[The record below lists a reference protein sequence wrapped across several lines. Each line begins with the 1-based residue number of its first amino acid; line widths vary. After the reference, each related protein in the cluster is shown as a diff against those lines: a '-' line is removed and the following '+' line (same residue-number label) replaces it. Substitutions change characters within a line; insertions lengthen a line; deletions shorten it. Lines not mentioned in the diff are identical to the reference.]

1 MIHDSAFTDP
11 ARERRIF
18 AGRLFVTAVGITVL
32 AIVIIVRYVDLQINR
47 HQNFAT
53 HSDNN
58 RVHVRPAAPS
68 RGLIYDR
75 NGELLADNRP
85 TYNLTIVRER
95 SKSLDELLG
104 TIGDLIEI
112 SDDDIKRFT
121 KRLKRRKPFQQT
133 PLKFN
138 LTEQE
143 RGILAVNGFRLNGAE
158 ITARLTRFYP
168 NRELFA
174 HVVGYVGRI
183 NERETQN
190 IDSIAYSGT
199 DSIGKI
205 GIEKYYENQLLGK
218 VGSEH
223 VETNARGRVMR
234 ILDSVGATP
243 GDSLTMHLDSRLQRV
258 AYEAFEGERG
268 ALVAID
274 VKTGGILSLVSA
286 PSYDPNLFVSGIS
299 QKNYYALI
307 NSSDRPMFDRAI
319 RGQYPPGSTIKPLF
333 GLIGLHNNTITMDY
347 TINDPGYFFMEGIER
362 PWRDHNSKRGGH
374 GRGVDLAEAII
385 ESCDV
390 YFYKM
395 SVKTGID
402 LLSSYSEM
410 FGLGSVTG
418 IDLPGERPGI
428 MPSRVWKQGAR
439 QEAWFNG
446 DTINVSIGQGF
457 MLTTPLQL
465 AVMSARIASKGKMVT
480 PQLVQSVNGVP
491 IVPEAM
497 AADIEIKPEY
507 WDYVHKA
514 MRDVVHSP
522 RGTAKGISK
531 GLDYEIAGKTG
542 TAQVISI
549 DAEEEYDSSKIDKR
563 NWDHALFVAFAPV
576 DDPQIAIGLIVENGE
591 HGSSAA
597 APIARQVIDAYM
609 KSRPVQTTQVM
620 VAAPGAED
628 DVTKVAQ

>member
-1 MIHDSAFTDP
+1 MIHDAAFSDP
-11 ARERRIF
+11 AREQRVF
-18 AGRLFVTAVGITVL
+18 ARRLFITCFVATVL
-32 AIVIIVRYVDLQINR
+32 TTIVLFRYFDLQVKR
-47 HQNFAT
+47 HQDFAT

-85 TYNLTIVRER
+85 SYSLSIIRER
-95 SKSLDELLG
+95 SEDLDDLL
-104 TIGDLIEI
+104 TEISALIEI
-112 SDDDIKRFT
+112 SDEDIKRFQ
-121 KRLKRRKPFQQT
+121 KRLKRRKPYART

-138 LTEQE
+138 LSEQE
-143 RGILAVNGFRLNGAE
+143 RGILAVNEYRLEGAE
-158 ITARLTRFYP
+158 VSARLTRFYP
-168 NRELFA
+168 QRKLFA
-174 HVVGYVGRI
+174 HVIGYVGRI
-183 NERETQN
+183 NERESKQ
-190 IDSIAYSGT
+190 IDPVAYSGT

-205 GIEKYYENQLLGK
+205 GLEKFYEDQLLGT
-218 VGSEH
+218 VGTEH

-234 ILDSVGATP
+234 ILENVSPKP
-243 GDSLTMHLDSRLQRV
+243 GTKLTMHLDSKLQQV
-258 AYEAFEGERG
+258 AHQAFEDERG

-274 VKTGGILSLVSA
+274 IKTGGILSMVSA

-299 QKNYYALI
+299 QKDYDQLL
-307 NSSDRPMFDRAI
+307 NSPDQPLFDRAI

-333 GLIGLHNNTITMDY
+333 GLIGLHSETIDLDY
-347 TINDPGYFFMEGIER
+347 SIEDPGYFFMEGIER

-374 GRGVDLAEAII
+374 GSGVDLAKAII

-390 YFYKM
+390 FFYKM

-402 LLSSYSEM
+402 LLSSYSQV
-410 FGLGSVTG
+410 FSLGSKTG
-418 IDLPGERPGI
+418 IDMPSERPGI
-428 MPSRVWKQGAR
+428 MPSREWKQNAR

-465 AVMSARIASKGKMVT
+465 AVMSARIASRGKMLQ
-480 PQLVQSVNGVP
+480 PQLVKAINDVP
-491 IVPEAM
+491 TAPIELTPP
-497 AADIEIKPEY
+497 IEIKDEY
-507 WDYVHKA
+507 WDYVHRA

-522 RGTAKGISK
+522 RGTARGISN

-549 DAEEEYDSSKIDKR
+549 SAEEEYDSSKIDKR
-563 NWDHALFVAFAPV
+563 QWDHALFVAFAPV
-576 DDPQIAIGLIVENGE
+576 DDPQIAVGLIVENGE

-597 APIARQVIDAYM
+597 APIARMVIDEYM
-609 KSRPVQTTQVM
+609 KSNTEARQLVS
-620 VAAPGAED
+620 GGN
-628 DVTKVAQ
+628 

>member
-1 MIHDSAFTDP
+1 MIHDAAFTDP

-18 AGRLFVTAVGITVL
+18 AGRLFITAIVVVVM
-32 AIVIIVRYVDLQINR
+32 AIVIIARYFDLQINR

-58 RVHVRPAAPS
+58 RVHVRPATPS

-95 SKSLDELLG
+95 SKNLDNLLTNVAEL
-104 TIGDLIEI
+104 IDI
-112 SDDDIKRFT
+112 SEEDKEGFR
-121 KRLKRRKPFQQT
+121 KRLKRRKPFEQT
-133 PLKFN
+133 PLKYN
-138 LTEQE
+138 LTEEE
-143 RGILAVNGFRLNGAE
+143 RGILAVNGFRLQGAE

-174 HVVGYVGRI
+174 HVIGYVGRI
-183 NERETQN
+183 NERESQS
-190 IDSIAYSGT
+190 IDPIAYSGT

-205 GIEKYYENQLLGK
+205 GIEKYYEDQLLGT
-218 VGSEH
+218 VGSEN

-243 GDSLTMHLDSRLQRV
+243 GDSLTLHLDSRLQKV
-258 AYEAFEGERG
+258 AYDAFAGERG

-274 VKTGGILSLVSA
+274 VKTGGILSIVSA

-299 QKNYYALI
+299 QKDYNRLI
-307 NSSDRPMFDRAI
+307 NSPDRPMFDRAI

-333 GLIGLHNNTITMDY
+333 GLIGLHNKTITMDY
-347 TINDPGYFFMEGIER
+347 AINDPGYFFMEGIER

-385 ESCDV
+385 ESC
-390 YFYKM
+390 
-395 SVKTGID
+395 GID
-402 LLSSYSEM
+402 LLSSYSEI
-410 FGLGSVTG
+410 FGLGNITG

-428 MPSRVWKQGAR
+428 MPSRTWKQEAR

-457 MLTTPLQL
+457 MLATPLQL
-465 AVMSARIASKGKMVT
+465 AVMSARIASRGNMVK
-480 PQLVQSVNGVP
+480 PKLVQSVNAEVAETEVASIP
-491 IVPEAM
+491 
-497 AADIEIKPEY
+497 DLEIDSKY
-507 WDYVHKA
+507 WDYVHEA

-522 RGTAKGISK
+522 KGTAKGISA

-549 DAEEEYDSSKIDKR
+549 DAEEEYDSSKIEK
-563 NWDHALFVAFAPV
+563 NKWDHALFVAFAPV
-576 DDPQIAIGLIVENGE
+576 DDPQIAVGLIVENGE

-597 APIARQVIDAYM
+597 APIARQVIDTYM
-609 KSRPVQTTQVM
+609 KSRPPRESQL
-620 VAAPGAED
+620 VAAESINPGEAR
-628 DVTKVAQ
+628 

>member
-1 MIHDSAFTDP
+1 MINDAAFSDP
-11 ARERRIF
+11 ARDRRIF
-18 AGRLFVTAVGITVL
+18 TGRLLIAGL
-32 AIVIIVRYVDLQINR
+32 AAIVLTSIVLYRYLDLQVTR
-47 HQNFAT
+47 HQDFAT

-85 TYNLTIVRER
+85 SYSLSIIRER
-95 SKSLDELLG
+95 SEDLEQLLLQISSLID
-104 TIGDLIEI
+104 IS
-112 SDDDIKRFT
+112 SDDIERFE
-121 KRLKRRKPFQQT
+121 KRLKRRKPYERT
-133 PLKFN
+133 PLRFN
-138 LTEQE
+138 LSEQE
-143 RGILAVNGFRLNGAE
+143 RGILAVNSYRLDGAE
-158 ITARLTRFYP
+158 VTARLTRFYP
-168 NRELFA
+168 NGELFA
-174 HVVGYVGRI
+174 HVIGYVGRI
-183 NERETQN
+183 NERESQQ
-190 IDSIAYSGT
+190 IDSVAYSGT

-205 GIEKYYENQLLGK
+205 GLEKYYEDRLLGA
-218 VGSEH
+218 VGTEH

-234 ILDSVGATP
+234 ILENVSPLP
-243 GDSLTMHLDSRLQRV
+243 GTNLTVHLDSNLQRV
-258 AYEAFEGERG
+258 AHKAFKDDRG

-274 VKTGGILSLVSA
+274 IKTGGILSMVSA

-299 QKNYYALI
+299 QTNYDQLLQ
-307 NSSDRPMFDRAI
+307 SSDRPLFDRAI

-333 GLIGLHNNTITMDY
+333 GLIGLHNNSISMDY
-347 TINDPGYFFMEGIER
+347 SIEDPGYFFMEGIER

-374 GRGVDLAEAII
+374 GKGVDLAKAII

-390 YFYKM
+390 FFYKM

-410 FGLGSVTG
+410 FGLGNLTG
-418 IDLPGERPGI
+418 IDMPGERPGI
-428 MPSRVWKQGAR
+428 MPSREWKQGAK

-465 AVMSARIASKGKMVT
+465 AVMSARIASKGKLLK
-480 PQLVQSVNGVP
+480 PQLVKSIDGVATQP
-491 IVPEAM
+491 VEVRESINM
-497 AADIEIKPEY
+497 SDEY

-522 RGTAKGISK
+522 RGTAKGISN
-531 GLDYEIAGKTG
+531 GLNYEIAGKTG

-549 DAEEEYDSSKIDKR
+549 SAEEEYDSSKIDKSQ
-563 NWDHALFVAFAPV
+563 WDHALFVAFAPM
-576 DDPQIAIGLIVENGE
+576 DDPQIAVGLIVENGE

-597 APIARQVIDAYM
+597 APIARLVIDEYM
-609 KSRPVQTTQVM
+609 KSKSKQSQII
-620 VAAPGAED
+620 ANN
-628 DVTKVAQ
+628 